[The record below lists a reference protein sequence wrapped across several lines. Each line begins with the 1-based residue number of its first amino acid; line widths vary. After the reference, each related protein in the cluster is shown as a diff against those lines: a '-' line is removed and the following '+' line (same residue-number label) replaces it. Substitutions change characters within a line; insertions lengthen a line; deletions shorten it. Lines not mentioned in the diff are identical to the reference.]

1 MSKRRTRK
9 VESFEGCMKKAEEFY
24 KNKEYSNTV
33 ATLSKAITLNPK
45 SVEAHFQ
52 RGRAF
57 EALDKLEDAL
67 KDYNRAVKMSP
78 RMTHV
83 YIHRAFVYSRTEK
96 YDKALKDLE
105 TISKLD
111 PKHKIY
117 CLINA
122 GAVHI
127 RKKQFDKALEYYT
140 RALNL
145 NPKNSYKAW
154 IYNGMSHVY
163 WRLGHNDK
171 ALENGKLATNLAP
184 KFSLP
189 FIGLGTIYAALEQN
203 DKALENFLKA
213 LELEPQS
220 LVGLLNLGIFYR
232 KMKQYDKAI
241 EILARA
247 IEFHPTKTEGYF
259 DLGILY
265 EELRQYDKALEQ
277 YDKVQELNPK
287 LAHIYTHKGIA
298 YGNLNEY
305 QESMRSFLKAISLDP
320 KESVAYLN
328 KGILQMDLGKYDAAL
343 RDFEEFI
350 RLEPNEDWAYLQ
362 KGKTLCYS
370 MNDKSSFKEKKK
382 HERIVLNSFEKAER
396 NAKDTG
402 SKELIKWWTEF
413 SKKYCNASA
422 ENKKRLRVFAEIY
435 EKTIQVELF
444 SKVLDE
450 QTRMSRFLTTQKTLK
465 SERFFQVLRRWNS
478 FTPIIPEKSRSSL
491 GGGYLF
497 ACDNQGI
504 IIDPGYNFV
513 ENFIKCGY
521 SLGDLNS
528 IVLTHAHDD
537 HTADFEPILSLMSK
551 LEEPRKISLFTNL
564 SASVKFSHLLAK
576 NEDSFD
582 NVEILNENQTHQIT
596 PKLRMKATKA
606 IHADILTE
614 DSARGLIFELEKE
627 KGVYRL
633 GITGDTKFFKGSAK
647 QNGLCSFFENVDVLV
662 LHLGSI
668 HEKEFTFLEDD
679 FEGHKYDGD
688 HLGVRGIVNLIA
700 QCRPK
705 LAIISEFGEELKEL
719 RTDIAFKIDNC
730 FENYDSSGRSR
741 VIPGDIGLTILFND
755 AIKVRCEVCGASVRL
770 EDITYTETQ
779 INDKIG
785 YYCKNH
791 NRQEIIGKLRKAEEK
806 ELRIRAANVGCS
818 TDLFFPSPNITEFS
832 H

>member
-1 MSKRRTRK
+1 MSKRREREVK
-9 VESFEGCMKKAEEFY
+9 SFEGYMKKAEEFHE
-24 KNKEYSNTV
+24 NKDYFNTV
-33 ATLSKAITLNPK
+33 ICLSKAITLNPK
-45 SVEAHFQ
+45 SVEAHFR
-52 RGRAF
+52 RGLAF
-57 EALDKLEDAL
+57 ELLNKPEDAL
-67 KDYNRAVKMSP
+67 KDYNKVVKMSP
-78 RMTHV
+78 RMIHV
-83 YIHRAFVYSRTEK
+83 YIHRAHVYLQTGK
-96 YDKALKDLE
+96 HDKALKDLE

-111 PKHKIY
+111 PKQKLY

-122 GAVHI
+122 GTVYFFEE
-127 RKKQFDKALEYYT
+127 QFDKALEYYN

-145 NPKNSYKAW
+145 EPKDTDKGTIHQN
-154 IYNGMSHVY
+154 MSTAY
-163 WRLGHNDK
+163 WKLGVIDK
-171 ALENGKLATNLAP
+171 ALENGKQATILAP
-184 KFSLP
+184 KSSSP
-189 FIGLGTIYAALEQN
+189 FVALGTIYATLKEN
-203 DKALENFLKA
+203 DKALENFLRA

-220 LVGLLNLGIFYR
+220 HVGLLNLGIFYR

-241 EILARA
+241 EIFARA
-247 IEFHPTKTEGYF
+247 IKLHPTKTEGYF
-259 DLGILY
+259 NLGILY

-277 YDKVQELNPK
+277 YNKVQELNPK
-287 LAHIYTHKGIA
+287 LAHTYTHKGIV

-305 QESMRSFLKAISLDP
+305 QESMKNFLKAISLNP
-320 KESVAYLN
+320 KESIAHLN

-343 RDFEEFI
+343 KDFEESI
-350 RLEPNEDWAYLQ
+350 KLEPDLDWPYLER
-362 KGKTLCYS
+362 GKALCYL

-382 HERIVLNSFEKAER
+382 HEREVLNSFEKAER
-396 NAKDTG
+396 NAENAD
-402 SKELIKWWTEF
+402 SKELIKWWKEF

-422 ENKKRLRVFAEIY
+422 ENKKRLRVLAEIY
-435 EKTIQVELF
+435 EKSIEVGLF

-450 QTRMSRFLTTQKTLK
+450 QTRMSKFLTSQKTIK

-478 FTPIIPEKSRSSL
+478 FTPLIPEKSRSSL

-497 ACDNQGI
+497 ACDGQGI
-504 IIDPGYNFV
+504 AIDPGYNFV
-513 ENFIKCGY
+513 ENFIKHGF
-521 SLGDLNS
+521 SLGDLTS

-582 NVEILNENQTHQIT
+582 NVEILNDDQIYQVT
-596 PKLRMKATKA
+596 PKLKMKATKA
-606 IHADILTE
+606 IHKDILTE
-614 DSARGLIFELEKE
+614 NSARGLIFELEKE

-633 GITGDTKFFKGSAK
+633 GITGDTKFFKGSDK
-647 QNGLCSFFENVDVLV
+647 QRGLCSFFENVDVLV

-668 HEKEFTFLEDD
+668 HKKEFTFLEDD
-679 FEGHKYDGD
+679 FEGHKYEGD
-688 HLGVRGIVNLIA
+688 HLGIRGIVNLIA

-719 RTDIAFKIDNC
+719 RTDIAFRIDNC
-730 FENYDSSGRSR
+730 FENYDSTGRSR
-741 VIPGDIGLTILFND
+741 VIPGDIGLTIIFIDN
-755 AIKVRCEVCGASVRL
+755 IKVRCEVCGASVNL

-791 NRQEIIGKLRKAEEK
+791 SRQEIIDKLRRAEEK
-806 ELRIRAANVGCS
+806 ELQIRAAVVGCT
-818 TDLFFPSPNITEFS
+818 TDLSFPSPSITEFS